1 MCPSSTSISTESLQ
15 ISTICNERNADDKK
29 DLMRLGKMIGL
40 PYTVLSIAKRIIQ
53 EKKARPTPP
62 SKKWEIE
69 RPKEE
74 KNYGSSPQNDQC
86 DEATGHVTREMAS
99 GTAQAADSLHG

>member
-1 MCPSSTSISTESLQ
+1 
-15 ISTICNERNADDKK
+15 
-29 DLMRLGKMIGL
+29 MRLGKMIGL

-53 EKKARPTPP
+53 EKKARPRPP

-74 KNYGSSPQNDQC
+74 KNYGSSPRNDQC
-86 DEATGHVTREMAS
+86 DEASGHELAKWQVALRRQQTVSMDEGVGFAI
-99 GTAQAADSLHG
+99 GL